1 MRESMMFLV
10 DDPRP
15 FITGDKSM
23 PGTNTLQQ
31 SVESYLENYTESMLP
46 PLRHQW
52 PLLGKELFVLEHT
65 LTDTPGTNRQP
76 LTESEK
82 REKRAAIR
90 NAVVTQLFRE
100 EGTYTRDTRY
110 LAFLLIK
117 AGRGGAIVGNP
128 YTIARGDM
136 RQELPYTGLE
146 GYYAGS
152 ERTPERG
159 GMTPEEI
166 IQEEANIGAQTLKG
180 IKKHAIAQNSW
191 VTYSHLKHAL
201 EEEKPGLEELRAFRV
216 LWSAIVRQLHV
227 RIFHNAEFELTL
239 AERIEQLEQLLSGLP
254 GRTAEEK
261 QSVKDIRS
269 ECDRLKRELE
279 NLGEAERENERRV
292 RRTRERIRSD
302 RLAEFQRFREE
313 TYQALTEPEQE
324 RYLIGVQDASL
335 EEATILETIN
345 LPKTPDRNT
354 YPPTPVHLTLEQLEG
369 YLFLA
374 RLGEIGGDPLARSVL
389 VSQ

>member
-1 MRESMMFLV
+1 MFA
-10 DDPRP
+10 
-15 FITGDKSM
+15 
-23 PGTNTLQQ
+23 
-31 SVESYLENYTESMLP
+31 
-46 PLRHQW
+46 
-52 PLLGKELFVLEHT
+52 LEHT
-65 LTDTPGTNRQP
+65 LTDTQGNNQP
-76 LTESEK
+76 PLSEEEK
-82 REKRAAIR
+82 REKRAAMR
-90 NAVVTQLFRE
+90 NAIVAQLYRE

-128 YTIARGDM
+128 YITGKGDV

-152 ERTPERG
+152 ERTPERN

-166 IQEEANIGAQTLKG
+166 IQEEANIGAQTLKS
-180 IKKHAIAQNSW
+180 IKKQAIAHNSW
-191 VTYSHLKHAL
+191 VTYSRLKHAL
-201 EEEKPGLEELRAFRV
+201 EEEKPGLEELRVFRV
-216 LWSAIVRQLHV
+216 LWSEIVRQLHV
-227 RIFHNAEFELTL
+227 RILRNAEFELTL
-239 AERIEQLEQLLSGLP
+239 TERIEQLERLLNSLP

-261 QSVKDIRS
+261 QLGKDIYS
-269 ECDRLKRELE
+269 ERDRLKRELE
-279 NLGEAERENERRV
+279 NLSGAEREHERQE

-313 TYQALTEPEQE
+313 TYQMLTESEQE
-324 RYLIGVQDASL
+324 RYLIEVQDASL
-335 EEATILETIN
+335 EEATIMETIK
-345 LPKTPDRNT
+345 LPKIPERNV
-354 YPPTPVHLTLEQLEG
+354 YPSTPVHFTPEQLEG

>member
-1 MRESMMFLV
+1 MVSTNVLQHSIESDL
-10 DDPRP
+10 DH
-15 FITGDKSM
+15 
-23 PGTNTLQQ
+23 
-31 SVESYLENYTESMLP
+31 YTETTLP
-46 PLRHQW
+46 PLQHQW
-52 PLLGKELFVLEHT
+52 PLLGKELFELEHT
-65 LTDTPGTNRQP
+65 LTDTSGTNRQP
-76 LTESEK
+76 LPEEEK

-90 NAVVTQLFRE
+90 NAIVAQLYRE

-128 YTIARGDM
+128 YVTGKGGA

-152 ERTPERG
+152 ERTPERS

-180 IKKHAIAQNSW
+180 IKKPAIAQNSW
-191 VTYSHLKHAL
+191 VTYSRLKHAL
-201 EEEKPGLEELRAFRV
+201 EEEKPGLEELRIFRV

-227 RIFHNAEFELTL
+227 RIFRNAEFELTL
-239 AERIEQLEQLLSGLP
+239 AERIEQLERLSNGLP

-261 QSVKDIRS
+261 QSKKDIHA

-279 NLGEAERENERRV
+279 NLSGAEREHERQE
-292 RRTRERIRSD
+292 RRTRESVRSD

-313 TYQALTEPEQE
+313 TYQMLTESEPE
-324 RYLIGVQDASL
+324 RYRIGVQDASL
-335 EEATILETIN
+335 EEATITETIK
-345 LPKTPDRNT
+345 LPKIPDRNV
-354 YPPTPVHLTLEQLEG
+354 YPPTPVHFTREQLEG

>member
-1 MRESMMFLV
+1 
-10 DDPRP
+10 
-15 FITGDKSM
+15 M

-31 SVESYLENYTESMLP
+31 SVETDLENYTETILP

-52 PLLGKELFVLEHT
+52 PLLGKELFALEHT
-65 LTDTPGTNRQP
+65 LTDTPGTNQQP
-76 LTESEK
+76 LTEAEK

-90 NAVVTQLFRE
+90 DAVVAQLFSE

-117 AGRGGAIVGNP
+117 AGRGGVIVGNP
-128 YTIARGDM
+128 YTIDKGGM
-136 RQELPYTGLE
+136 RHDLPYTGLE

-152 ERTPERG
+152 ERTTERG

-191 VTYSHLKHAL
+191 VTYSRLKHAL

-216 LWSAIVRQLHV
+216 LWSTIVRQLHV
-227 RIFHNAEFELTL
+227 RVFHNAEFELTL
-239 AERIEQLEQLLSGLP
+239 AERIEQLELFLSGLP

-261 QSVKDIRS
+261 QSRQDIHS
-269 ECDRLKRELE
+269 ECDRLKRERE
-279 NLGEAERENERRV
+279 HLGEAERENERREK
-292 RRTRERIRSD
+292 RARERIRSD
-302 RLAEFQRFREE
+302 RLAEFRRFREE
-313 TYQALTEPEQE
+313 TYQELTEPEQE

-335 EEATILETIN
+335 KEATIMETIT
-345 LPKTPDRNT
+345 LPKTPGRNT
-354 YPPTPVHLTLEQLEG
+354 YPPTPVHLTREQLEG

-389 VSQ
+389 VSH